1 MISICIP
8 IYNFDVT
15 NLVTELHKQA
25 CELNV
30 PFEIVLLDDASQEEW
45 KQINRSLTDL
55 SKVYYIEL
63 AQNTGRS
70 KIRNL
75 LAQKAQYPYLIFMDC
90 DMMVVK
96 GDFLRN
102 YLNICKEGIV
112 CSGGRTYPAE
122 PQDAKYILHWTLGVN
137 REVQDAAF
145 RNKHPNRRFLTN
157 NFLIDREI
165 LLRLKFDERLV
176 GYGYEDILFGY
187 ELSKLN
193 IRIQHIDNPLCHIG
207 LDATPVLL
215 EKMQHSLHN
224 LHLISN
230 FTRQD
235 PQFAQT
241 VKILCVFRFLNK
253 WKLTRMMASL
263 FRKFQHPL
271 ERNLYSEKP
280 SLLLFDLYRLAYL
293 CHIHHG

>member
-45 KQINRSLTDL
+45 KQINRSLAGL
-55 SKVYYIEL
+55 SKVHYTEL
-63 AQNTGRS
+63 PHNVGRS

-96 GDFLRN
+96 NDFLRN
-102 YLNICKEGIV
+102 YLNICKKDVV
-112 CSGGRTYPAE
+112 CSGGRIYPAQ
-122 PQDAKYILHWTLGVN
+122 PQEAKYILHWTFGVN
-137 REVQDAAF
+137 REVQDATF
-145 RNKHPNRRFLTN
+145 RNRHPNKRFLTN
-157 NFLIDREI
+157 NFLIDKEI
-165 LLRLKFDERLV
+165 LLHLKFDERLA

-193 IRIQHIDNPLCHIG
+193 IRIQHIDNPLCHVG

-215 EKMQHSLHN
+215 KKMQRSLHN
-224 LHLISN
+224 LHFIN
-230 FTRQD
+230 HITRQD

-241 VKILCVFRFLNK
+241 VKILRVFQILNR
-253 WKLTRMMASL
+253 WKLTRIVASL
-263 FRKFQHPL
+263 FRNFQRQL
-271 ERNLYSEKP
+271 ERNLHSEKP
-280 SLLLFDLYRLAYL
+280 SLFLFDLYRLAYL
-293 CHIHHG
+293 CHIHHS